1 LSFVLDSSVTL
12 SWYFEDQ
19 ATAATIA
26 LLDAVAENGA
36 IVPPLWRLEVLNGLQ
51 SALRREKIDRAYRD
65 ASLNDLALLPIT
77 IDTETEAHLGDRTLG
92 LADRF
97 DLTIYDALFLE
108 LAERRE
114 LPLASLDLKLRSA
127 GEVIGI
133 RLLGIE

>member
-1 LSFVLDSSVTL
+1 MSFVLDSSVTL

-36 IVPPLWRLEVLNGLQ
+36 IVPPFWRLEVLNGLQ
-51 SALRREKIDRAYRD
+51 SALHGKKIDRAYRD

-92 LADRF
+92 PADGF

-133 RLLGIE
+133 RLLAIE

>member
-26 LLDAVAENGA
+26 LLDAVTENGA
-36 IVPPLWRLEVLNGLQ
+36 VVPPLWRLEVLNGLQ

-77 IDTETEAHLGDRTLG
+77 IDTETEAHLGDRILG

-97 DLTIYDALFLE
+97 DLTIYYAVFLE

-127 GEVIGI
+127 AEVIGI